1 MTTINN
7 QVITLSSTNKKQID
21 SIVTTLID
29 ITKSLS
35 SITNAASNNDQNN
48 SQSNEIEAIVEKV
61 QKLPIANFSEM
72 VDEIIQDTAVTTE
85 VKNDEINDDAVV
97 DDTINHL
104 IDIMNKIDR
113 NLSKVCLLF
122 QVSFILCGD
131 HTVLSEYLVLVVAL
145 LCFVLI
151 VFTRHD
157 TK

>member
-21 SIVTTLID
+21 SIATTLID
-29 ITKSLS
+29 IAKSLS

-85 VKNDEINDDAVV
+85 VKNDEINDDTVV

-113 NLSKVCLLF
+113 NLSKVCCYFKFHSYSVAITVYFLNILLW
-122 QVSFILCGD
+122 
-131 HTVLSEYLVLVVAL
+131 
-145 LCFVLI
+145 LCFVFLI
-151 VFTRHD
+151 VFT
-157 TK
+157 